1 MRSLAPEEFRLL
13 SLNKSHIERLA
24 GARVLVVGD
33 VMVDHYVT
41 GKVQRVSDEAP
52 VPVIHVADERWTAGG
67 AANVAA
73 NIAALG
79 GKPMLVGIT
88 GADPAASTLAGI
100 IAAISDQVEAH
111 LVTEPGRPTT
121 IKTRYMGGQHQI
133 VRVDRELAT
142 PVSRTTEDRLIEI
155 IEDLADDCGA
165 IMLSDYAKGALTDR
179 VLAAAIAAGAKAGVP
194 VIIDPKRADWS
205 AYRGAAVITPNRKE
219 LQLATRAPCGGDEEC
234 AAASAIAIDA
244 TGAAILLTRS
254 EQGMS
259 LYRPGQAA
267 LHLSAKAREVFDV
280 SGAGDT
286 VAATLAL
293 GIAAGLSQETAMHA
307 ANVAAGIVVG
317 KRGTAITTPAE
328 MMAAID
334 QTGRGLSD
342 TPGSLSLADAKV
354 RREAWGRE
362 GLTVGFTNGCFDI
375 LHAGH
380 ISLLRQ
386 AAAACDRLIVALN
399 TDASVSALK
408 GPERPVQSEQ
418 VRAAVMAAVKGV
430 DAVILFGEQTPLEV
444 IRELQPDLLVKG
456 ADYAEDQ
463 IVGADIVRARGGRIL
478 RVTLVDG
485 QSTTKVIEKSRK
497 K

>member
-1 MRSLAPEEFRLL
+1 MSLT
-13 SLNKSHIERLA
+13 KSHIERLA
-24 GARVLVVGD
+24 AGRVLVVGD

-41 GKVQRVSDEAP
+41 GRVQRVSDEAP
-52 VPVIHVADERWTAGG
+52 VPIIHVASERWTAGG

-79 GKPMLVGIT
+79 GRATLVGLT
-88 GADPAASTLAGI
+88 GGDPAASTLASI
-100 IAAISDQVEAH
+100 LSTMSDRVDVD

-133 VRVDRELAT
+133 VRVDREQAT
-142 PVSRTTEDRLIEI
+142 PVSRITEDRLIAAL
-155 IEDLADDCGA
+155 EDLPDDCGA
-165 IMLSDYAKGALTDR
+165 IMLSDYGKGTLTDR
-179 VLAAAIAAGAKAGVP
+179 VLAAAMAAAAKAGVP
-194 VIIDPKRADWS
+194 VIIDPKRADWT
-205 AYRGAAVITPNRKE
+205 AYAGATVITPNRKE
-219 LQLATRAPCGGDEEC
+219 LQLAIHAPCANDEEC
-234 AAASAIAIDA
+234 AIAAAAA
-244 TGAAILLTRS
+244 MQMTGAAILLTRS

-259 LYRPGQAA
+259 LYRDGKTP

-286 VAATLAL
+286 VAATFAL
-293 GIAAGLSQETAMHA
+293 GVAAGLSHEDAMHA
-307 ANVAAGIVVG
+307 ANLAAGIVVG
-317 KRGTAITTPAE
+317 KRGTATPSPAE
-328 MMAAID
+328 LMAAID
-334 QTGRGLSD
+334 QPGRGLSD
-342 TPGSLSLADAKV
+342 APGALTLAQAKTM
-354 RREAWGRE
+354 RDAWGRE

-408 GPERPVQSEQ
+408 GPDRPVQSEEA
-418 VRAAVMAAVKGV
+418 RAAVMAAVKGV
-430 DAVILFGEQTPLEV
+430 DAVILFGEPTPLEV
-444 IRELQPDLLVKG
+444 IRELQPDVLVKG

-463 IVGADIVRARGGRIL
+463 IVGADIVRANGGRIV
-478 RVTLVDG
+478 RAALVDG

-497 K
+497 R